1 MGPRNRKSILRIGA
15 FLFAFA
21 SGLEA
26 RQEETATF
34 TIGQAVEVALHLNP
48 EVLSERER
56 TTELGQIV
64 REARSEALPQLSANL
79 AWRQNRDPG
88 LRNSPFFSRILEGGE
103 GGEGGIP
110 PEALEAFFFA
120 NYIWSFEVSQPIYT
134 FGRVSNA
141 MRAANEERTG
151 VDLDVREVENRI
163 AYDVVRACYGY
174 LLARQNLEVLEHER
188 ASRQRQLDQV
198 QARFELEDATRLD
211 LLRARVALANL
222 APEVLAA
229 ENRLQVAIASVNNT
243 LGRPIDAP
251 IEVVAELE
259 LEEPHPNLLRPEALL
274 ELATLNRP
282 ELRRYAVDRKVL
294 EARMGVT
301 SSEVNPQIRAN
312 ASFGVNTFATSN
324 VSDLALHTWA
334 AGFTFDW
341 KLFDGFRTKSQTG
354 VLRSQITQNQY
365 DESAFRN
372 RLSVD
377 LKEANGTWLRAL
389 EAHEV
394 TALAVNEAREAE
406 RVAEESL
413 KWGAATT
420 LDVLQST
427 LALRQSELN
436 QMTVAHDA
444 LVALAQMK
452 YLVGFRADAPH
463 SVIEVSGP
471 VGQSGGRAE
480 PSARARGE
488 RSESRSGGAGAPPR
502 GLKSEVSTKEGRV
515 P

>member
-1 MGPRNRKSILRIGA
+1 MTMPERKSMPIVRTLALLLALGG
-15 FLFAFA
+15 
-21 SGLEA
+21 SLEA
-26 RQEETATF
+26 QENELASF
-34 TIGQAVEVALHLNP
+34 TIPQAVEVALNLNP

-56 TTELGQIV
+56 TTELGQLV
-64 REARSEALPQLSANL
+64 REARSEALPQVSAAL

-88 LRNSPFFSRILEGGE
+88 LRNSPFFARIIESGE
-103 GGEGGIP
+103 LP
-110 PEALEAFFFA
+110 PDALSAFFFA
-120 NYIWSFEVSQPIYT
+120 NYIWNFEVSQPIYT

-141 MRAANEERTG
+141 MRAAEEERTG
-151 VDLDVREVENRI
+151 VDLDVREIENRI

-174 LLARQNLEVLEHER
+174 LLARKNLVVLEHER
-188 ASRQRQLDQV
+188 ASRQRQLEQV
-198 QARFELEDATRLD
+198 EVRFELEDATRLD

-259 LEEPHPNLLRPEALL
+259 IEEPYPNVLRPEALL
-274 ELATLNRP
+274 EIASLNRP

-294 EARMGVT
+294 EARVGVT
-301 SSEVNPQIRAN
+301 RSEVKPQIRAT

-334 AGFTFDW
+334 AGLVFDW

-365 DESAFRN
+365 DETAFRN
-372 RLSVD
+372 QLSVD
-377 LKEANGTWLRAL
+377 LKEASGTWVRAL
-389 EAHEV
+389 EALEV
-394 TALAVNEAREAE
+394 TELAVNEAREAE
-406 RVAEESL
+406 RVSEESL

-436 QMTVAHDA
+436 QTTVAHDA
-444 LVALAQMK
+444 LVALAEMK
-452 YLVGFRADAPH
+452 FLTGFRADAPH
-463 SVIEVSGP
+463 SVIEVADP
-471 VGQSGGRAE
+471 VAE
-480 PSARARGE
+480 QLVPPGE
-488 RSESRSGGAGAPPR
+488 RSEP
-502 GLKSEVSTKEGRV
+502 SEELADHKQGNK

>member
-1 MGPRNRKSILRIGA
+1 MTMRPRNLNSIICA
-15 FLFAFA
+15 A
-21 SGLEA
+21 STFIAVAGSLDA
-26 RQEETATF
+26 RQEELARF
-34 TIGQAVEVALHLNP
+34 TINQAVEVALNLNP
-48 EVLSERER
+48 ELLSERER
-56 TTELGQIV
+56 TTELGQLV
-64 REARSEALPQLSANL
+64 REARSEALPQVSANL

-88 LRNSPFFSRILEGGE
+88 LRNSPFFSRIIE

-110 PEALEAFFFA
+110 PEALSAFFFA

-134 FGRVSNA
+134 FGRVSSA
-141 MRAANEERTG
+141 MRAANEERGG
-151 VDLDVREVENRI
+151 VGLDVREVENRI

-174 LLARQNLEVLEHER
+174 LLARKNLEVLESER
-188 ASRQRQLDQV
+188 GSRQRQLEQV
-198 QARFELEDATRLD
+198 EARFELEDATRLD

-222 APEVLAA
+222 TPEVLAA
-229 ENRLQVAIASVNNT
+229 GNRLQVAIASVNNT

-251 IEVVAELE
+251 IEVIAELKI
-259 LEEPHPNLLRPEALL
+259 EEPYPNVLRPEALL
-274 ELATLNRP
+274 ELASLNRP

-294 EARMGVT
+294 EARIGVA
-301 SSEVNPQIRAN
+301 SSEVKPQIRAN

-334 AGFTFDW
+334 AGIIFDW
-341 KLFDGFRTKSQTG
+341 KLFDGFRTKSQKG

-365 DESAFRN
+365 DESTFRN
-372 RLSVD
+372 QLSVD

-389 EAHEV
+389 EALEV
-394 TALAVNEAREAE
+394 TDLAVNEAREAE

-444 LVALAQMK
+444 LVALAEMK
-452 YLVGFRADAPH
+452 YLAGFRADAPH
-463 SVIEVSGP
+463 EVIEASALAAALEGN
-471 VGQSGGRAE
+471 E
-480 PSARARGE
+480 P
-488 RSESRSGGAGAPPR
+488 
-502 GLKSEVSTKEGRV
+502 
-515 P
+515 

>member
-1 MGPRNRKSILRIGA
+1 MGPPNCKSILRTVAI
-15 FLFAFA
+15 LFAFA

-26 RQEETATF
+26 RQDETARF

-56 TTELGQIV
+56 TTELGQLV
-64 REARSEALPQLSANL
+64 REARSEALPQVSANL

-88 LRNSPFFSRILEGGE
+88 LRNSPFFSRIIEGGE

-110 PEALEAFFFA
+110 PEAFEAFFFA

-163 AYDVVRACYGY
+163 AFDVVRACYGY
-174 LLARQNLEVLEHER
+174 LLARKNLEVLEQER

-229 ENRLQVAIASVNNT
+229 ENQLQVAIASVNNT

-251 IEVVAELE
+251 IEVIAELE
-259 LEEPHPNLLRPEALL
+259 LEEPHPTVLRPEALL
-274 ELATLNRP
+274 EIATLNRP
-282 ELRRYAVDRKVL
+282 ELRRYAIDRNVL
-294 EARMGVT
+294 EARVGVT
-301 SSEVNPQIRAN
+301 SSEVKPQIRAN

-324 VSDLALHTWA
+324 VSDLALHTWS

-420 LDVLQST
+420 LDVIQST

-444 LVALAQMK
+444 LVALAEMK
-452 YLVGFRADAPH
+452 FLVGFRADAPH
-463 SVIEVSGP
+463 SVIEASEP
-471 VGQSGGRAE
+471 VAALKGAE
-480 PSARARGE
+480 P
-488 RSESRSGGAGAPPR
+488 
-502 GLKSEVSTKEGRV
+502 
-515 P
+515 

>member
-1 MGPRNRKSILRIGA
+1 MTMAERNHKPIVWAISILLALAPSLGA
-15 FLFAFA
+15 MQSDAV
-21 SGLEA
+21 G
-26 RQEETATF
+26 F
-34 TIGQAVEVALHLNP
+34 TLSEAVELALQLNP
-48 EVLSERER
+48 EVLGERER
-56 TTELGQIV
+56 TTELGQMV
-64 REARSEALPQLSANL
+64 REARSEALPQVSANL

-88 LRNSPFFSRILEGGE
+88 LRNSPFFARIIESGE
-103 GGEGGIP
+103 LP
-110 PEALEAFFFA
+110 PDALEAFFFA

-141 MRAANEERTG
+141 MRAAREEREG
-151 VDLDVREVENRI
+151 VALDVREIENRI

-174 LLARQNLEVLEHER
+174 LLARHNLEVLEHER

-251 IEVVAELE
+251 VEVMADLE
-259 LEEPHPNLLRPEALL
+259 LEAPYPTVLRPEALL

-282 ELRRYAVDRKVL
+282 ELRRFAIDRKVL
-294 EARMGVT
+294 EARMEVT
-301 SSEVNPQIRAN
+301 RSEVKPQIRAN

-354 VLRSQITQNQY
+354 VLLSQITQNQY

-372 RLSVD
+372 QLSVD

-389 EAHEV
+389 EALEV
-394 TALAVNEAREAE
+394 TELAVNEAREAE
-406 RVAEESL
+406 RVSEESL

-444 LVALAQMK
+444 LVALAEMK
-452 YLVGFRADAPH
+452 YLAGFRADAPH
-463 SVIEVSGP
+463 SVIEASSP
-471 VGQSGGRAE
+471 VAAIGGQEKG
-480 PSARARGE
+480 
-488 RSESRSGGAGAPPR
+488 
-502 GLKSEVSTKEGRV
+502 K
-515 P
+515 